1 MSRIGRL
8 PVAIPAGVEVS
19 VAAGNV
25 VTAKGP
31 KGTLERALPT
41 EMEIKVE
48 DGHVVVTRP
57 NDLKKM
63 KALHGLT
70 RSLIHNMVVGVS
82 EGYTKEL
89 EVNGVG
95 YRAQKQGKKLVLS
108 LGYSHHGLT
117 RSLIHNMVVG
127 VSEGYTKELEV
138 NGVGYRAQKQGK
150 KLVLSL
156 GYSHPVEMEDPEGIE
171 SKVDGNKIIV
181 SGISKEKVGQFAA
194 EIRDKRRPEP
204 YKGKGIKYADEVI
217 RRKVGKTGKK

>member
-8 PVAIPAGVEVS
+8 PVVVPAGVTVEVKE
-19 VAAGNV
+19 NNCV
-25 VTAKGP
+25 VV
-31 KGTLERALPT
+31 
-41 EMEIKVE
+41 EMDIKVE

-70 RSLIHNMVVGVS
+70 RTLIHNMVVGVS
-82 EGYTKEL
+82 EGYEK
-89 EVNGVG
+89 V
-95 YRAQKQGKKLVLS
+95 
-108 LGYSHHGLT
+108 
-117 RSLIHNMVVG
+117 
-127 VSEGYTKELEV
+127 LEV

-156 GYSHPVEMEDPEGIE
+156 GYSHPVEMEDPEGLE
-171 SKVDGNKIIV
+171 TTVDGNKITV
-181 SGISKEKVGQFAA
+181 KGISKEKVGQYAA
-194 EIRDKRRPEP
+194 EIREKRRPEP